1 MDDPATSDSL
11 PRSDVLLASVRLA
24 RNIRISI
31 RCIPSEFNSSD
42 RGSTEHD
49 SAHDASKSLVDHL
62 GSNYGQTF
70 LVSHRWLSRE
80 PGSCEHMAFAASD
93 GVAIE
98 RNLFPEVLSAAAED
112 TSNSL
117 CTKLAGDENQEPE
130 KTQPPHDR
138 GQRESSPPQSSF
150 NASGPGRRDA
160 DGASNFVSSSD
171 EEKESAGRARVLQRR
186 GRARVRELV
195 KMAESMQEEAKRLSA
210 LETKSVTR
218 KNLEVYATSV
228 REFCDCNGLLAVR
241 SVGTLELDRL
251 LTKFMNLFFQKANRA
266 WKGEKLLAN
275 VIFFFPT
282 FSQMEGNRQ
291 AGTFRYLNGLG
302 KASPSFPR
310 RPLLAADWSALAVD
324 MCRIGGTLAAVLTL
338 VSQGCSSSYVL
349 RSVV

>member
-1 MDDPATSDSL
+1 MLRFNHGRSRDFSL
-11 PRSDVLLASVRLA
+11 LTPIRRFASVRLA
-24 RNIRISI
+24 QNIRISI
-31 RCIPSEFNSSD
+31 RWIPSEFNSSD

-49 SAHDASKSLVDHL
+49 CAHDATKSLVDHL
-62 GSNYGQTF
+62 GSNDGQTF
-70 LVSHRWLSRE
+70 LVSHRWPSRE
-80 PGSCEHMAFAASD
+80 PGSCEHIAFAASD

-98 RNLFPEVLSAAAED
+98 RNLFPEALD

-117 CTKLAGDENQEPE
+117 CAKLAGDENQEPE

-150 NASGPGRRDA
+150 NASGQGRRDA

-228 REFCDCNGLLAVR
+228 REFCDWSGLSAVR
-241 SVGTLELDRL
+241 NVETLELDRL
-251 LTKFMNLFFQKANRA
+251 LTKFMNLFFSEGHRA

-282 FSQMEGNRQ
+282 FSHVEGNRQ

-310 RPLLAADWSALAVD
+310 RPLLAADWSALDVD

-338 VSQGCSSSYVL
+338 VTQGCSSSYF
-349 RSVV
+349 